1 MKILMRTLM
10 PTILICFLAPA
21 AVVFAR
27 ITRRKQPARSLT
39 RKRLFAELKTLS
51 GSWQGTVMAKLINIT
66 IRITSSGNVILNEA
80 TAEGVERQIMRSL
93 RSTWRGIVC
102 SRPIIVTPEIVR
114 TWKAS

>member
-1 MKILMRTLM
+1 MKNTHANTNANNSDLLSGAGRRR
-10 PTILICFLAPA
+10 
-21 AVVFAR
+21 FAQDNPPK
-27 ITRRKQPARSLT
+27 TASTQSDAKKA
-39 RKRLFAELKTLS
+39 FAELKTLS

-80 TAEGVERQIMRSL
+80 TAEGGGAPNHEITTFYVE
-93 RSTWRGIVC
+93 GIVC